1 MFDAHSHLGNI
12 ILPSIIC
19 TSKAEEYEEAIRIG
33 ASIGLLPPN
42 LYDREIFFEVL
53 RKNKNLDIGEVG
65 LDFRFSNKDE
75 QTDFFLTALEI
86 AKTENR
92 IISLHVVRADGTAIE
107 LIRRFAP
114 LKFIWHGFT
123 GSYETA
129 KEVLKHGGLISLG
142 KRSFYSK
149 DINRLIN
156 LDFLIESDMK
166 AGTGQVEL
174 LDELYKKASLLLKT
188 EPEKLEK
195 EIENRITIYTSGSS
209 DRH

>member
-12 ILPSIIC
+12 NTPSIIC
-19 TSKAEEYEEAIRIG
+19 TSKAEEYEEAVKIG

-42 LYDREIFFEVL
+42 LYEKEAFFEVL
-53 RKNKNLDIGEVG
+53 RKNKHLNIGEVG
-65 LDFRFSNKDE
+65 LDYRFGNKNE
-75 QTDFFLTALEI
+75 QIDFFLAALRI

-92 IISLHVVRADGTAIE
+92 IISLHVVRADGNAIE
-107 LIRRFAP
+107 LIRQFAP

-129 KEVLKHGGLISLG
+129 KTVIKYGGLISLG
-142 KRSFYSK
+142 KRSFNSK
-149 DINRLIN
+149 DINRLLN

-166 AGTGQVEL
+166 AGTEQLEL
-174 LDELYKKASLLLKT
+174 LEKLYKKASLFLKT

-195 EIENRITIYTSGSS
+195 EIEHRITIYTS
-209 DRH
+209 